1 MPKQEGQKS
10 KLLTL
15 LRILEQ
21 KTDEEHLLN
30 VPQLVELLEQQDI
43 LAERKSIYSDI
54 DTLRSLGYD
63 IQLRRGRGGGYW
75 LASRTFELSELKLLV
90 DAVQASKV
98 VSARTSSKL
107 IHKLE
112 ALCSDYEGTQLQRQ
126 VYVDGRPKSDSH
138 TLLYSIDA
146 LHSAI
151 NAGRM
156 VRFRYKDGGTRT
168 VNPWQLAWENGCYY
182 LIAYQDEKEP
192 AGIRNYR
199 VDRMSSVTVLGDARR
214 GKAMGGTK
222 SRKGRF
228 QLVSCGSPLAAH
240 TQHPDTGYQMQ
251 RFRGC
256 FSRGKGQGKIR
267 RFSCPSQRHPGGR
280 GALHGPV
287 RCQPDSVPGQQ
298 RPADQLDSLRL
309 QHGAA
314 LGFGPLIHGKQAV
327 GIGRRGD
334 HRNRTTGGSQP
345 AGQVICA
352 AQMAG
357 EQRHRKAAAFI
368 QHHNGGVGGLALAV
382 GRNGPH
388 RNARRPHKHQGIRRG
403 KLLGRPPGQRHP
415 AQPAAADG
423 AGAGLGQLLRQR
435 QPLGRKGKIRTV
447 HSLVPSRYSVVKAG
461 SYSLL
466 RA

>member
-168 VNPWQLAWENGCYY
+168 VSPWQLAWENGCYY

-214 GKAMGGTK
+214 GKAEFRQFDLPAYLRKHFNMFGGPEHQVTLRCTADLE
-222 SRKGRF
+222 SAMRDRF
-228 QLVSCGSPLAAH
+228 GKAPVFVPEEDGTHFHFDVPVCVSPQFYGWVCGFGGKVEVTAPAEVRQGLREIAKTLAAMH
-240 TQHPDTGYQMQ
+240 QYPKITAPAHWVGAVLIYGSYSSNSRSLGRIRSSSAAGSATRRRLWWKMA
-251 RFRGC
+251 
-256 FSRGKGQGKIR
+256 FS
-267 RFSCPSQRHPGGR
+267 
-280 GALHGPV
+280 
-287 RCQPDSVPGQQ
+287 SV
-298 RPADQLDSLRL
+298 LR
-309 QHGAA
+309 
-314 LGFGPLIHGKQAV
+314 
-327 GIGRRGD
+327 
-334 HRNRTTGGSQP
+334 
-345 AGQVICA
+345 
-352 AQMAG
+352 
-357 EQRHRKAAAFI
+357 
-368 QHHNGGVGGLALAV
+368 
-382 GRNGPH
+382 
-388 RNARRPHKHQGIRRG
+388 ARRP
-403 KLLGRPPGQRHP
+403 LP
-415 AQPAAADG
+415 AVRLSSA
-423 AGAGLGQLLRQR
+423 
-435 QPLGRKGKIRTV
+435 
-447 HSLVPSRYSVVKAG
+447 
-461 SYSLL
+461 
-466 RA
+466 

>member
-168 VNPWQLAWENGCYY
+168 VSPWQLAWENGCYY
-182 LIAYQDEKEP
+182 LIAYQDEKAP
-192 AGIRNYR
+192 PVRHYR
-199 VDRMSSVTVLGDARR
+199 VDRMAGVLVLDEPRR
-214 GKAMGGTK
+214 GKEFFRTFDLPAYLRKHFNMFGGTEY
-222 SRKGRF
+222 RVTLRCAADLEPVMRERFGREPVF
-228 QLVSCGSPLAAH
+228 CPEDAEHFHFDVPICVS
-240 TQHPDTGYQMQ
+240 
-251 RFRGC
+251 
-256 FSRGKGQGKIR
+256 
-267 RFSCPSQRHPGGR
+267 
-280 GALHGPV
+280 
-287 RCQPDSVPGQQ
+287 QQ
-298 RPADQLDSLRL
+298 FF
-309 QHGAA
+309 GWVC
-314 LGFGPLIHGKQAV
+314 GFGGKVEVTA
-327 GIGRRGD
+327 
-334 HRNRTTGGSQP
+334 
-345 AGQVICA
+345 
-352 AQMAG
+352 
-357 EQRHRKAAAFI
+357 
-368 QHHNGGVGGLALAV
+368 
-382 GRNGPH
+382 
-388 RNARRPHKHQGIRRG
+388 
-403 KLLGRPPGQRHP
+403 
-415 AQPAAADG
+415 PAAVRA
-423 AGAGLGQLLRQR
+423 QLHEMVQ
-435 QPLGRKGKIRTV
+435 
-447 HSLVPSRYSVVKAG
+447 SLAEQHE
-461 SYSLL
+461 
-466 RA
+466 